1 MKISFAI
8 LVILSL
14 FTSCKKKDGGSLT
27 GTWELKEV
35 LMDPGNGSGVFTAV
49 SSDKNLVFNTNGNV
63 NSNGIICDM
72 SIESNTSTSGTYSEN
87 DSTIISA
94 TCQNL
99 IIKYELS
106 GDTLILIYPCFEACK
121 AKYNRVN

>member
-49 SSDKNLVFNTNGNV
+49 SSDKNLVFHSNGNV

-99 IIKYELS
+99 IIKYEVS

-121 AKYNRVN
+121 AKYIKVL

>member
-14 FTSCKKKDGGSLT
+14 FTSCKKIKRDSLT

-49 SSDKNLVFNTNGNV
+49 SSDKNLVFHTNGNV

-72 SIESNTSTSGTYSEN
+72 SIESNTSTSGTYSAI
-87 DSTIISA
+87 DSSIISA

-99 IIKYELS
+99 IIKYEVS

-121 AKYNRVN
+121 AKYIKVL

>member
-1 MKISFAI
+1 MKTSFAI

-14 FTSCKKKDGGSLT
+14 FTSCKKNKRDSLT

-49 SSDKNLVFNTNGNV
+49 SSDKNLVFHTNGNV
-63 NSNGIICDM
+63 SSNGIICDM
-72 SIESNTSTSGTYSEN
+72 SIESNTSTSGTYSAI

-99 IIKYELS
+99 IIKYEVS

-121 AKYNRVN
+121 AKYTRVL

>member
-1 MKISFAI
+1 MKNT
-8 LVILSL
+8 LVILVLLSL
-14 FTSCKKKDGGSLT
+14 IISCNKKDGGSLS
-27 GTWELKEV
+27 GTWQLKEV
-35 LMDPGNGSGVFTAV
+35 LMDPGNGSGVFNTV

-121 AKYNRVN
+121 AKYIKVL

>member
-1 MKISFAI
+1 M
-8 LVILSL
+8 
-14 FTSCKKKDGGSLT
+14 T

-49 SSDKNLVFNTNGNV
+49 SSDKNLVFHTNGNV

-99 IIKYELS
+99 IIKYEVS

-121 AKYNRVN
+121 AKYIKVL

>member
-72 SIESNTSTSGTYSEN
+72 SIESNTSTSGTYSEI
-87 DSTIISA
+87 DSSIISA

>member
-14 FTSCKKKDGGSLT
+14 FTSCKKNKRDSLT

-72 SIESNTSTSGTYSEN
+72 SIESNTSTSGTYSAI
-87 DSTIISA
+87 DSSIISA

-99 IIKYELS
+99 IIKYEVS

-121 AKYNRVN
+121 AKYTRVL

>member
-14 FTSCKKKDGGSLT
+14 FTSCKKKERDSLT

-49 SSDKNLVFNTNGNV
+49 SSDKNLVFQTNGNV

-72 SIESNTSTSGTYSEN
+72 SIESNTSTSGTYSEI

-106 GDTLILIYPCFEACK
+106 GDTLILIYPCIEACK
-121 AKYNRVN
+121 AKYTRVL

>member
-14 FTSCKKKDGGSLT
+14 FTSCKKNKRDSLT

-49 SSDKNLVFNTNGNV
+49 GSDKNLVFHTNGNV

-72 SIESNTSTSGTYSEN
+72 SIESNSSTSGTYSAI
-87 DSTIISA
+87 DSTIISS

-99 IIKYELS
+99 IIKYEVS

-121 AKYNRVN
+121 AKYTRVL

>member
-14 FTSCKKKDGGSLT
+14 FTSCKKNKRHSLT

>member
-8 LVILSL
+8 LVIISFLA
-14 FTSCKKKDGGSLT
+14 SCKKNDRDSLT
-27 GTWELKEV
+27 GTWLLKEV

-49 SSDKNLVFNTNGNV
+49 GSDKNLVFNTNGNV
-63 NSNGIICDM
+63 NSNGVICDM
-72 SIESNTSTSGTYSEN
+72 SIESNTSTSGTYSEI

-99 IIKYELS
+99 IIKYEVS
-106 GDTLILIYPCFEACK
+106 GDTLILIYPYIEPCK
-121 AKYNRVN
+121 AKYIKVL

>member
-14 FTSCKKKDGGSLT
+14 FTSCKKNKRDSLT
-27 GTWELKEV
+27 GTWILKEV
-35 LMDPGNGSGVFTAV
+35 LMDPGNGSGVFTAL
-49 SSDKNLVFNTNGNV
+49 SSDKNLVFHNNGNV

-72 SIESNTSTSGTYSEN
+72 SIESNTSTTGTYSTI
-87 DSTIISA
+87 DSTIISSA
-94 TCQNL
+94 CQNL
-99 IIKYELS
+99 LIKYEVS
-106 GDTLILIYPCFEACK
+106 GDTLILIYPCIEACK

>member
-14 FTSCKKKDGGSLT
+14 FTSCKKNKRDSLT

-49 SSDKNLVFNTNGNV
+49 SSDKNLVFHTNGNV

>member
-49 SSDKNLVFNTNGNV
+49 SSDKKLVFNTNGNV
-63 NSNGIICDM
+63 NSNGLICDM
-72 SIESNTSTSGTYSEN
+72 SIESNTSTAGTYSAI
-87 DSTIISA
+87 DSTIIST
-94 TCQNL
+94 TCPNL
-99 IIKYELS
+99 ILKYEVS

-121 AKYNRVN
+121 AKYIKVL

>member
-1 MKISFAI
+1 MKTSFAI

-14 FTSCKKKDGGSLT
+14 FTSCKKNKRDSLT

-49 SSDKNLVFNTNGNV
+49 SSDKNLVFHTNGNV
-63 NSNGIICDM
+63 SSNGIICDM
-72 SIESNTSTSGTYSEN
+72 SIESNTSTSGTYSVI

-99 IIKYELS
+99 IIKYEVS
-106 GDTLILIYPCFEACK
+106 NDTLILIYPCFEACK
-121 AKYNRVN
+121 AKYTRVL

>member
-14 FTSCKKKDGGSLT
+14 FTSCKKNKRDSLT

-49 SSDKNLVFNTNGNV
+49 GSDKNLVFHTNGNV

-72 SIESNTSTSGTYSEN
+72 SIESNTSTSGTYSAI

-121 AKYNRVN
+121 AKYIKVL

>member
-14 FTSCKKKDGGSLT
+14 FTSCKKNKRDSLT

-49 SSDKNLVFNTNGNV
+49 SSDKNLVFHSNGNV

-72 SIESNTSTSGTYSEN
+72 SIESNTSTSGTYSAI
-87 DSTIISA
+87 DSTIISS

-99 IIKYELS
+99 IIKYEVS

-121 AKYNRVN
+121 AKYIKVL

>member
-14 FTSCKKKDGGSLT
+14 FTSCKKKERDSLT

-49 SSDKNLVFNTNGNV
+49 SSDKNLVFHTNGNV

-72 SIESNTSTSGTYSEN
+72 SIESNTSTSGTYSEI

-99 IIKYELS
+99 VIKYEVN

>member
-14 FTSCKKKDGGSLT
+14 FTSCKKNKRDSLT

-72 SIESNTSTSGTYSEN
+72 SIESNSSTSGTYSAI
-87 DSTIISA
+87 DSTIISS

-121 AKYNRVN
+121 AKYIKVL

>member
-14 FTSCKKKDGGSLT
+14 FTSCKKNKRDSLT

-49 SSDKNLVFNTNGNV
+49 SSDKNLVFHTNGNV

-72 SIESNTSTSGTYSEN
+72 SIESNSSTSGTYSAI
-87 DSTIISA
+87 DSTIISS

-99 IIKYELS
+99 IIKYEVS

-121 AKYNRVN
+121 AKYIKVL

>member
-14 FTSCKKKDGGSLT
+14 FTSCKKNKRDSLT

>member
-8 LVILSL
+8 IVLLSFL
-14 FTSCKKKDGGSLT
+14 TSCKKNDRGSLI

-35 LMDPGNGSGVFTAV
+35 LMDPGNGSGVFNV
-49 SSDKNLVFNTNGNV
+49 VNSDKNLVFHTNGNV

-72 SIESNTSTSGTYSEN
+72 SIESNTSTSGTYSEI

-99 IIKYELS
+99 IIKYEVS

-121 AKYNRVN
+121 AKYIKVL

>member
-1 MKISFAI
+1 MKKS
-8 LVILSL
+8 LVILLFLSL
-14 FTSCKKKDGGSLT
+14 FISCKKKEGSSLT

-72 SIESNTSTSGTYSEN
+72 SIESNTSTSGTYSAI
-87 DSTIISA
+87 DSTIISS

-99 IIKYELS
+99 IIKYELI

-121 AKYNRVN
+121 AKYTKVL

>member
-8 LVILSL
+8 IVLLSFL
-14 FTSCKKKDGGSLT
+14 TSCKKNDRGSLT

-35 LMDPGNGSGVFTAV
+35 LMDPGNGSGVFNV
-49 SSDKNLVFNTNGNV
+49 LNSDKNLVFHTNGNV
-63 NSNGIICDM
+63 TSNGIICDM
-72 SIESNTSTSGTYSEN
+72 SIESNTSTSGTYSEI

-99 IIKYELS
+99 IIKYEVS
-106 GDTLILIYPCFEACK
+106 NDTLILIYPCFEACK
-121 AKYNRVN
+121 AKYTRVL

>member
-14 FTSCKKKDGGSLT
+14 FTSCKKNKRDSLT

-49 SSDKNLVFNTNGNV
+49 GSDKNLVFHTNGNV

-72 SIESNTSTSGTYSEN
+72 SIESNTSTSGTYSEI
-87 DSTIISA
+87 DSSIISA

-121 AKYNRVN
+121 AKYTRVL

>member
-14 FTSCKKKDGGSLT
+14 FTSCKKNKRGSLT

-72 SIESNTSTSGTYSEN
+72 SIESNTSTAGTYSAI

-99 IIKYELS
+99 IIKYEVN

-121 AKYNRVN
+121 AKYIKVL

>member
-14 FTSCKKKDGGSLT
+14 FTSCKKKERDSLT

-49 SSDKNLVFNTNGNV
+49 SSDKNLVFHSNGNV

-99 IIKYELS
+99 IIKYEVS

-121 AKYNRVN
+121 AKYIKVL